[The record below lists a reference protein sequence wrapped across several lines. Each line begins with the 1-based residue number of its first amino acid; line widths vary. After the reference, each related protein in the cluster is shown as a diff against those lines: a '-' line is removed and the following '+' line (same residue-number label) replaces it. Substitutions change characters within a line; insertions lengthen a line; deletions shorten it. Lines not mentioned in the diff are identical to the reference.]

1 MCGNV
6 TCTLIHSHAVEG
18 RAMTTA
24 HKWILKSHFAGV
36 PKREDLD
43 IVEETLLALGDE
55 GTVRGYMHLAGT
67 PHIAWGRWACCMHR
81 HLENSMHVP
90 GAEFVLH
97 VTCTTM

>member
-43 IVEETLLALGDE
+43 IVEETLPALGDE
-55 GTVRGYMHLAGT
+55 GTVRGYNYASS
-67 PHIAWGRWACCMHR
+67 R
-81 HLENSMHVP
+81 HAPYSLGEV
-90 GAEFVLH
+90 GVLYA
-97 VTCTTM
+97 